1 MYKILNWFNQ
11 LFGGYV
17 KDTLG
22 YRFFIYVY
30 ENDDTYKIEILDIN
44 HHDCEKLTNTLN
56 ELGLDIQKIIHVNRI
71 VNGDDIDI
79 LEIYLTKDQYYKF
92 FSYLRILYN

>member
-1 MYKILNWFNQ
+1 MYKVLNWFNQ

-17 KDTLG
+17 KDILG

-30 ENDDTYKIEILDIN
+30 ENDDTYKIEILDIDHRN
-44 HHDCEKLTNTLN
+44 REKLTNTLN
-56 ELGLDIQKIIHVNRI
+56 ELGLDIKKIIHVQRI
-71 VNGDDIDI
+71 VNGDDIDV

-92 FSYLRILYN
+92 FSYLIILDS